1 MSDLMNWCCDDPDL
15 SKEPFSGNALT
26 VLKRLSGQL
35 YAIEDRP
42 APVISVPLPLFLTGL
57 AAIFGVMVL
66 TRAWLPGPAKA
77 LFTALAGLIV
87 VETILVALRFAYQ
100 VDAVL
105 VVQRLL
111 PFWIGPLIYLGYFAL
126 SDRAARLQTAL
137 LLHLGCAAAA
147 TAVVAA
153 VPNVRVA
160 LDLMIGLSYAI
171 YALLLLR
178 LWRGGPDRLSQLAVA
193 HVGFMRRLILIGV
206 GLLVI
211 TCVMD
216 TLIAID
222 FARNEGA
229 NVGWLLSLAS
239 LVMIAMMGVAVA
251 ATIRSGDALPKQSQ
265 QNSQDAEIAE
275 RARAFLE
282 ESRLFVDPQLS
293 LTRLARRLG
302 VTDRALSEAIN
313 RTGGKNV
320 SQFINEFRVAE
331 AARLLHSTSDPVGAV
346 GEAAGF
352 LTRSNFYTEFKRV
365 MGQSPGAYRKT

>member
-1 MSDLMNWCCDDPDL
+1 MNWCYDDPDL

-77 LFTALAGLIV
+77 LFTALAGLIA

-153 VPNVRVA
+153 VPTVRVA

-239 LVMIAMMGVAVA
+239 LVMIAMLGVAVA
-251 ATIRSGDALPKQSQ
+251 ATIRSGDALPAQSQ

-275 RARAFLE
+275 KARAFLE

-313 RTGGKNV
+313 RTRGKNV